1 MSKMCHV
8 TGVAAGVL
16 NVEFLS
22 YIAIVRHAKI
32 QIHGIYLIMNT
43 SI

>member
-1 MSKMCHV
+1 MCHV
-8 TGVAAGVL
+8 TRVAAGVL

-22 YIAIVRHAKI
+22 YNAIVMHVKI
-32 QIHGIYLIMNT
+32 QIHELDLKMNT

>member
-1 MSKMCHV
+1 MSKICHV

-16 NVEFLS
+16 NVEVLS
-22 YIAIVRHAKI
+22 YIAIVMHAKI
-32 QIHGIYLIMNT
+32 QIHELDLVMNT